1 MKKIAAF
8 FDIDGTLVRESIQV
22 KHFKKL
28 VKYGIID
35 EKYWVN
41 DIREKYVQFERRYG
55 EFDDYLE
62 RVSEVYRENLEGID
76 LSLIDYTA
84 KQVIEE
90 SGEIVY
96 RYTRDRIKYH
106 QENGHLVFF
115 VSGSPEFL
123 ISKLSS
129 KYKVTA
135 YKGTEFVF
143 DEKDKFTGKIIPMWD
158 SVSKQKQINKFIEE
172 YDIDVTKSYA
182 YGDTNGDFS
191 MLKTM
196 GNPIAINPSHLL
208 LEMIRD
214 DEELRNRANIR
225 VERKDV
231 IYALDPSVTTI
242 ELD

>member
-1 MKKIAAF
+1 MKQTAAF

-62 RVSEVYRENLEGID
+62 RVSEVYRENLKGID

-84 KQVIEE
+84 GQVIEE
-90 SGEIVY
+90 GGEIVY

-106 QENGHLVFF
+106 EDQGHLIFF

-123 ISKLSS
+123 VSKLAE
-129 KYKVTA
+129 KYPVTA
-135 YKGTEFVF
+135 FKGTEFVF
-143 DEKDKFTGKIIPMWD
+143 DDKDKFTGKIIPMWD
-158 SVSKQKQINKFIEE
+158 SVSKEKQITKFIEE
-172 YDIDVTKSYA
+172 YNIDVESSYA

-196 GNPIAINPSHLL
+196 GQAIAINPSHLL
-208 LEMIRD
+208 LEMIRE
-214 DEELRNRANIR
+214 DEDLKKRAHIR

-231 IYALDPSVTTI
+231 IYALSPDVYTI
-242 ELD
+242 DLD